1 MYNKN
6 LLFKERKKV
15 IFNFVS
21 IYDLCEMFELQVP
34 LDLPDREKSLPALEG
49 KDIDMVGMTWK
60 QASSDIQLSSL
71 GELSI

>member
-1 MYNKN
+1 
-6 LLFKERKKV
+6 
-15 IFNFVS
+15 
-21 IYDLCEMFELQVP
+21 MFELQVP
-34 LDLPDREKSLPALEG
+34 LDLPDRDISLPALEG